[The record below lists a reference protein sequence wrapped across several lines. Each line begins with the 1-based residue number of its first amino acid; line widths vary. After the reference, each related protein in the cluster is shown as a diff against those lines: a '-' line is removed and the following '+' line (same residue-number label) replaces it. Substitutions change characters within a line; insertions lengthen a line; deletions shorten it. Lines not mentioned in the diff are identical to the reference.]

1 MSRDPATL
9 AYIAAIVWLFMM
21 DRTRRP
27 MTSAA
32 LWIPVIWWSI
42 LASRPITFWTSG
54 GFVQYS
60 SPSEYQEGSPLD
72 AAVYLLLLC
81 AGLVALYRRGV
92 QLGSVFASNTAL
104 CVFMMYY
111 LISVAWSEFP
121 AVAVKRWVKD
131 CGNIVVVLVV
141 LTEADP
147 KAAIRAVLAR
157 CAYLTIPT
165 SVLLIKYWSEIGR
178 YYDQWTW
185 TPMYGGVTTDKNALG
200 AIALLSALFLLWDLI
215 FGRQAAAPTKP
226 PQASASLQR
235 RPPAP
240 RRPGPPYAKP
250 RPRKDTVY
258 WGAQVV
264 VFGMALWVL
273 HMANSSNAL
282 VCFML
287 GAALILVLG
296 ASARGG
302 KRLIRYM
309 GSVVLLC
316 GLVGFVL
323 LNMSSF
329 TDLVL
334 GELGEDATLT
344 GRTDLWAD
352 VLSNS
357 GFTLFGA
364 GYQSFW
370 LGNFAQNMWEKYYFH
385 PNQAHNGYIETY
397 LNGGWISLL
406 LLVGFLLRAAARL
419 RSRLLQD
426 DSVANLLFAFLV
438 VALFYNVS
446 EAVFNRM
453 SPIWLATLLAG
464 VSYVQTLP
472 RTRTALQANTRV
484 RT

>member
-9 AYIAAIVWLFMM
+9 AYIAAIVWLFVM

-60 SPSEYQEGSPLD
+60 SPGEYQEGSPLD
-72 AAVYLLLLC
+72 AAVFLFLLC
-81 AGLVALYRRGV
+81 AGIVALYRRGV
-92 QLGSVFASNTAL
+92 QFGSVFASNTAL
-104 CVFMMYY
+104 CVFMMYC
-111 LISVAWSEFP
+111 LVSVAWSEFP

-147 KAAIRAVLAR
+147 RAAIRAVLAR

-200 AIALLSALFLLWDLI
+200 AVAMLSALFLLWDLVY
-215 FGRQAAAPTKP
+215 GRRATP
-226 PQASASLQR
+226 PLE
-235 RPPAP
+235 PPAP
-240 RRPGPPYAKP
+240 RRPGPPAAKA

-264 VFGMALWVL
+264 VFGMALWLL

-287 GAALILVLG
+287 GTAMILVLG
-296 ASARGG
+296 ISARGG
-302 KRLIRYM
+302 KRLIRRM
-309 GSVVLLC
+309 GSVALLCSLLGIVLLT
-316 GLVGFVL
+316 
-323 LNMSSF
+323 SSSV

-357 GFTLFGA
+357 GFTLFGT

-370 LGNFAQNMWEKYYFH
+370 LGSFAQYMWEKYYFH

-406 LLVGFLLRAAARL
+406 LLVGYLLTAAARL

-426 DSVANLLFAFLV
+426 DAVANLLFAFLV
-438 VALFYNVS
+438 VTLFYNIS

-453 SPIWLATLLAG
+453 SPVWLATLLAG
-464 VSYVQTLP
+464 VSYVQTHP
-472 RTRTALQANTRV
+472 RVHTALQANTRV
-484 RT
+484 RTW